1 MGVTAVTWLGG
12 SNKIQLQDDGG
23 GSWAMLEMKGG
34 GWDAAFGC
42 AMEKQSS
49 EKEEDGGWA
58 ASGRGLETTMS
69 KCDRGGLAA
78 VEAAAAEGRRGKG
91 GSDYERGRNSDY
103 SGSSKEIAATICRLL
118 KRKGGNRWQAVG
130 RRERRGDSDRGG
142 HDRGGCGWED
152 ATSATVEERKM
163 MAGGWEEK
171 RLRKGAAVGAL
182 GVGDSKEEVAV

>member
-34 GWDAAFGC
+34 GRDVAFGC
-42 AMEKQSS
+42 VMEKQSS

-58 ASGRGLETTMS
+58 ASGRGLETTI
-69 KCDRGGLAA
+69 
-78 VEAAAAEGRRGKG
+78 
-91 GSDYERGRNSDY
+91 DY

-171 RLRKGAAVGAL
+171 RLRKGAAVGEL